1 MIIVFV
7 AVRAVVITSLVIVA
21 FDDPH
26 RWRLPCGIGYRAPR
40 SVRVTRCQQTRSPRK
55 EGEGP
60 PQPHPTTTARLP
72 PGPGGASH
80 HHLPPLP
87 PPACGAEARNYYKG
101 VPARGLSPATATD
114 DRDSDGRSLF
124 TRAYPEDGVPAG
136 PTANTI
142 NYARGHR
149 RLQAWPA
156 RGEPVPPKPM
166 MSTSARGATRALCAT
181 AAAARPG
188 RGRRATARTRT
199 SRSID
204 PPETTSLTTKSARRG
219 RSTKETGPGHLAPG

>member
-1 MIIVFV
+1 MP
-7 AVRAVVITSLVIVA
+7 ADT
-21 FDDPH
+21 
-26 RWRLPCGIGYRAPR
+26 
-40 SVRVTRCQQTRSPRK
+40 
-55 EGEGP
+55 
-60 PQPHPTTTARLP
+60 LP
-72 PGPGGASH
+72 PERRRRPTPAPPDNDGPSASGAGGASH

-136 PTANTI
+136 PTANAI

-156 RGEPVPPKPM
+156 RGEPVPPKLM